1 MECNWEEILRII
13 LNLGFVKTW
22 RLWSWFC
29 KRRHFVARH
38 RQFRIAQTWSFIGTS
53 EQREKNPGT
62 RRNKRLMWN
71 QAGWMVFHTSWE
83 LIKFGMKPFWIGEKL
98 AGTLLENMVQTFL
111 NINWIHFIYYTI
123 YIQQNVTVLIKK
135 M

>member
-1 MECNWEEILRII
+1 
-13 LNLGFVKTW
+13 
-22 RLWSWFC
+22 
-29 KRRHFVARH
+29 
-38 RQFRIAQTWSFIGTS
+38 
-53 EQREKNPGT
+53 
-62 RRNKRLMWN
+62 MWN
-71 QAGWMVFHTSWE
+71 QAGWMVFHTSSE

-98 AGTLLENMVQTFL
+98 AGTLLEIMVQTFL